1 MMQRRER
8 CNRYAFRNVCRY
20 IITLMTRTTPLRP
33 DPDTLLHL
41 LKKEEEKEKKGK
53 LKIFF
58 GMCAGVGK
66 TYDMLKDA
74 HAAKSK
80 GIDVVIGY
88 VETHKRAETEAL
100 LADLEI
106 VPRKTMEYRGTTLEE
121 MDLDAALS
129 RKPKLL
135 LVDELAHT
143 NVPGSRHAKRY
154 QDVLELL
161 DNGIDVFTTLN
172 VQHLESR
179 AETVAQITG
188 SIVRETVPDSI
199 FEAADEVEVIDI
211 PPDELLKRLSE
222 GKVYTA
228 ERSKRAVQNFFRT
241 GNLTALREMS
251 LRLTAERVDR
261 ELREYKQKQR
271 ISETWKSGTRLVV
284 GISASA
290 QSFSLIRWA
299 RRVTYA
305 MDASWVAV
313 FVETSTKK
321 TGKEKEQLARN
332 IKLAGE
338 LGAEIVTTS
347 DEDIAGALLRVAR
360 EQNAT
365 QILVGRPKRRP
376 LFRSSDLVDN
386 LLKRS
391 RDIDIYIAGH
401 EDESRPSALRY
412 GIPKIQSGLAQY
424 VFAALI
430 VLCVALV
437 CIPLASLIGYRTVS
451 FIILFAVSL
460 LPLGFG
466 RGPVLLAAALGALF
480 WNFLYIPPIHSFS
493 IGRIE
498 DVLMVGVFFLVAAVS
513 GTLSARVRTREKAIR
528 QREEKTS
535 ALFALTRDLSSAHS
549 QGEVIKAAVTNI
561 KKYFNA
567 EVAVFIGEADG
578 EIAAQPHPAS
588 SWSPDPKEFSVA
600 AWSYWNEK
608 KAGKD
613 TDTLPFAQA
622 TYFSMSGP
630 RYPLGV
636 IGVRTQQDEKLSIDQ
651 ETLLENFIAQ
661 IASAIERELLNEV
674 TKKSVVLAESERLYK
689 TLFNSVSHELRTP
702 VAAIMGASENLLR
715 EASGRPQSNQLD
727 YAKVIH
733 VAAERLNRLVANL
746 LDMSRLESGMIRPK
760 LDWCDVRDV
769 VNSSLKELQQELSR
783 HTLTV
788 EIQEDTPLVKL
799 DFGLIEQAV
808 TNLLHNATL
817 YTPAGTSISVKAW
830 VENEECTLAVA
841 DTGPGLP
848 STESQRIFEKFYRAP
863 DAKTGGAGLGLPIA
877 KGFVEAHGGS
887 ITARNRTGGGAE
899 FIIRIP
905 TNPKAVQP

>member
-1 MMQRRER
+1 
-8 CNRYAFRNVCRY
+8 
-20 IITLMTRTTPLRP
+20 MTPNEVLRP
-33 DPDTLLHL
+33 DPDALLHL

-74 HAAKSK
+74 HAAKSN
-80 GIDVVIGY
+80 GVDIVIGY

-100 LADLEI
+100 LAGLDI
-106 VPRKTMEYRGTTLEE
+106 IPRKSLEYRGTALEE
-121 MDLDAALS
+121 MDLDAVLS
-129 RKPKLL
+129 RKPKLV

-211 PPDELLKRLSE
+211 SPDELLKRLSE
-222 GKVYTA
+222 GKVYTP
-228 ERSKRAVQNFFRT
+228 ERSKRAIQNFFRT

-271 ISETWKSGTRLVV
+271 ISDTWKSGARLVV
-284 GISASA
+284 GLSASP
-290 QSFSLIRWA
+290 QSLSLIRWA
-299 RRVTYA
+299 RRVSYT

-313 FVETSTKK
+313 FVETSTKISD
-321 TGKEKEQLARN
+321 KEKEQLAKN

-338 LGAEIVTTS
+338 LGAEIITTS

-365 QILVGRPKRRP
+365 QILVGKPKERR
-376 LFRSSDLVDN
+376 FGNSSRIVGN
-386 LLKRS
+386 LLKQNQ
-391 RDIDIYIAGH
+391 DIDIYIVGH
-401 EDESRPSALRY
+401 EEERTTSPHRHRILEV
-412 GIPKIQSGLAQY
+412 QSGIIQY
-424 VFAALI
+424 IFATLI
-430 VLCVALV
+430 ILCVALIN
-437 CIPLASLIGYRTVS
+437 IPLARLIGYRTVS
-451 FIILFAVSL
+451 LIILFAVSL

-493 IGRIE
+493 IGHIE

-513 GTLSARVRTREKAIR
+513 GTLSARVRAREKAIR

-567 EVAVFIGEADG
+567 EVAVYIGEADG
-578 EIAAQPHPAS
+578 EIGAQPHPAS
-588 SWSPDPKEFSVA
+588 SWIPDPKEFSVA

-630 RYPLGV
+630 RYPMGV
-636 IGVRTQQDEKLSIDQ
+636 IGVRTRQGEKLSIDQ

-702 VAAIMGASENLLR
+702 VATILGASENLLR
-715 EASGRPQSNQLD
+715 EASAESNQLD
-727 YAKVIH
+727 YAGEIH

-746 LDMSRLESGMIRPK
+746 LDMTRLESGMLQPK
-760 LDWCDVRDV
+760 LDWCDIRDV
-769 VNSSLKELQQELSR
+769 INGSVKELEKELAQ
-783 HTLTV
+783 HPLTV
-788 EIQEDTPLVKL
+788 DIQEELPFVKL
-799 DFGLIEQAV
+799 DFGLIEQSL

-817 YTPAGTSISVKAW
+817 YTPSGTSITVKAW
-830 VENEECTLAVA
+830 IENEECLLSVA
-841 DTGPGLP
+841 DAGPGLP
-848 STESQRIFEKFYRAP
+848 SKESDRVFEKFYRAP

-887 ITARNRTGGGAE
+887 IAARNRTGGGAE

-905 TNPKAVQP
+905 TSPKTAEE